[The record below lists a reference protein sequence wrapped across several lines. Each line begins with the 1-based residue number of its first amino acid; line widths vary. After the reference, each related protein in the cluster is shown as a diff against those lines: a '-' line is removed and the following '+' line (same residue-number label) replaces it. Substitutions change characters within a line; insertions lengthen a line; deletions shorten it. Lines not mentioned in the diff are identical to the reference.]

1 MSELLEIVMLLC
13 FGFSWPIN
21 AYKAWKARNTKS
33 TSLLFLLLIL
43 FGYIC
48 GILAKLTNPAYM
60 SEFSKKWYVLSVYV
74 VNLVSLIV
82 NLLIYFRNRRI
93 EKGKI

>member
-1 MSELLEIVMLLC
+1 MLLC

-21 AYKAWKARNTKS
+21 ACKAWKARNTKS

-43 FGYIC
+43 FGYVC
-48 GILAKLTNPAYM
+48 GILAKLTNQAYM

-74 VNLVSLIV
+74 VNLVSLII
-82 NLLIYFRNRRI
+82 NLLVYFRNRMI
-93 EKGKI
+93 EKRQ

>member
-1 MSELLEIVMLLC
+1 MSEFLEIVMLLC

-21 AYKAWKARNTKS
+21 ACKAWKARNTKS

-43 FGYIC
+43 FGYVC

-74 VNLVSLIV
+74 VNLVSLII
-82 NLLIYFRNRRI
+82 NLLVYFRNRMI
-93 EKGKI
+93 EKRQ